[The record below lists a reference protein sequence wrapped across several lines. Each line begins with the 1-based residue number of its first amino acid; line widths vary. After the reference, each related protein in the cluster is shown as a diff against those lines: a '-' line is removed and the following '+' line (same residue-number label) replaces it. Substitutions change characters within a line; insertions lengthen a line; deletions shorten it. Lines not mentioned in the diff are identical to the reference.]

1 MRSTRSTPD
10 SSAVRSDFQSAQITE
25 KNLLLLAVVLTLGG
39 LFVGSSMQWLLA
51 AVSYWQQADISYAA
65 FGGHESYLNLSFS
78 QESSYHDL
86 IGILLIVGGV
96 LPLMALSA
104 LSSRYLGST
113 FSFATN
119 ALFRMTAF
127 TLLLFAGLYII
138 LHMFYG
144 GAGQHAG
151 QTALTI
157 HSGTTFS
164 VISIFVVYRLFES
177 YATGN
182 RYKILFQNQL
192 AILALGPWL
201 YQAAAGIWFMLFE
214 HQYDHSYGQQLFVAF
229 GHFLIPLLAAYALYG
244 FGSSL
249 ISTSKSRV
257 ILLVSMVS
265 LVGFGQYFYLMS
277 NFQPS
282 IF

>member
-1 MRSTRSTPD
+1 MPTTPSTTD
-10 SSAVRSDFQSAQITE
+10 SFATQSDLQPARTTE
-25 KNLLLLAVVLTLGG
+25 KSLLLLAAVLTLGG
-39 LFVGSSMQWLLA
+39 LFVDSSIQWLLA
-51 AVSYWQQADISYAA
+51 AVSYWQDADISYAA

-86 IGILLIVGGV
+86 IGTLLIVGGM
-96 LPLMALSA
+96 LPLMALTA
-104 LSSRYLGST
+104 LSSRYLGPT

-119 ALFRMTAF
+119 ALFRVTAF

-164 VISIFVVYRLFES
+164 VISIFVVYRLLES
-177 YATGN
+177 YATEN

-229 GHFLIPLLAAYALYG
+229 GHFLMPLLAAYVLYSFG
-244 FGSSL
+244 FTLIRTPKIRAILL
-249 ISTSKSRV
+249 ISIV
-257 ILLVSMVS
+257 L
-265 LVGFGQYFYLMS
+265 LVGFGQYFYLAS

-282 IF
+282 VF